1 MTADEQHWIMGLIAR
16 MEAEG
21 RLEALRENRDHFHL
35 FAFAQG
41 RRPDE
46 RLIAEALG
54 DVRPVRLAQAR
65 SAPVRKARS
74 VVKGRATA
82 RPAAAR
88 RRAHPRPAEDR
99 RPQAR
104 AASISW
110 GATPRPRSP
119 VTVPGGCPRP

>member
-1 MTADEQHWIMGLIAR
+1 MGLIAR

-74 VVKGRATA
+74 AVKGRAAA

-88 RRAHPRPAEDR
+88 RRAAPAPKKTAVRKPAPRTGAEAADGASARPVLVLDHHQAGADLRPA
-99 RPQAR
+99 A
-104 AASISW
+104 
-110 GATPRPRSP
+110 
-119 VTVPGGCPRP
+119 